1 MDLFI
6 DLLVDLTQ
14 DKRGNVARSG
24 LEALTRLGLRKRAA
38 ELIPRLV
45 RDDPSWIQVSAVS
58 WHLHLHRQDL
68 LTPFLSARVYK
79 GRFPSGKAAFLPAF
93 DSGFSRWTAPAAM
106 LCRRTGQDLAS
117 TQRNAWELYGSVER
131 YAAMPSI
138 DLAPLVSLRAWTRL
152 TRGCATRRWRRSARR
167 RRTRRAGA
175 DAGAGRQPGPRR
187 HLCLASILD
196 EPAPVAGAGPAR
208 VPRGK
213 VTVAKEIIRL
223 AGDLRTDDA
232 FAFLARIEG
241 DGKLHPDVAIALM
254 RAYWN
259 FLEHPEVWQ
268 RLHAA
273 ARSEQ
278 PALARA
284 TIRIPPTG
292 LSPDGQRALSRHLAL
307 LLGHADAQVRKETLE
322 RLIAMPPGEGEPS
335 LIKRWPRSSMT
346 SMSRELN
353 SRPALLGIHARNQPR
368 ELASSFAAA
377 TRAQSLAAI
386 VNSYRRQTRSGLLE
400 LGASASLLVEPC
412 WPGAG
417 IRDWRSGWRFR
428 Y

>member
-1 MDLFI
+1 MNLRPSQVL
-6 DLLVDLTQ
+6 DLL
-14 DKRGNVARSG
+14 
-24 LEALTRLGLRKRAA
+24 
-38 ELIPRLV
+38 
-45 RDDPSWIQVSAVS
+45 
-58 WHLHLHRQDL
+58 
-68 LTPFLSARVYK
+68 
-79 GRFPSGKAAFLPAF
+79 
-93 DSGFSRWTAPAAM
+93 
-106 LCRRTGQDLAS
+106 
-117 TQRNAWELYGSVER
+117 
-131 YAAMPSI
+131 
-138 DLAPLVSLRAWTRL
+138 
-152 TRGCATRRWRRSARR
+152 
-167 RRTRRAGA
+167 
-175 DAGAGRQPGPRR
+175 
-187 HLCLASILD
+187 
-196 EPAPVAGAGPAR
+196 AR

-273 ARSEQ
+273 AREQ

-335 LIKRWPRSSMT
+335 LQRWPRSSMT

-353 SRPALLGIHARNQPR
+353 SRPARCWASMQETSRVNWPAVSRPR
-368 ELASSFAAA
+368 RGHSH
-377 TRAQSLAAI
+377 
-386 VNSYRRQTRSGLLE
+386 
-400 LGASASLLVEPC
+400 
-412 WPGAG
+412 WPP
-417 IRDWRSGWRFR
+417 S
-428 Y
+428 

>member
-1 MDLFI
+1 MNLRPSQVL
-6 DLLVDLTQ
+6 DLL
-14 DKRGNVARSG
+14 
-24 LEALTRLGLRKRAA
+24 
-38 ELIPRLV
+38 
-45 RDDPSWIQVSAVS
+45 
-58 WHLHLHRQDL
+58 
-68 LTPFLSARVYK
+68 
-79 GRFPSGKAAFLPAF
+79 
-93 DSGFSRWTAPAAM
+93 
-106 LCRRTGQDLAS
+106 
-117 TQRNAWELYGSVER
+117 
-131 YAAMPSI
+131 
-138 DLAPLVSLRAWTRL
+138 
-152 TRGCATRRWRRSARR
+152 
-167 RRTRRAGA
+167 
-175 DAGAGRQPGPRR
+175 
-187 HLCLASILD
+187 
-196 EPAPVAGAGPAR
+196 AR

-335 LIKRWPRSSMT
+335 LYQALAAQLDDVDV
-346 SMSRELN
+346 SRVELAA
-353 SRPALLGIHARNQPR
+353 SALLGIHARNQPR

-400 LGASASLLVEPC
+400 LGASASLLVEALLARR
-412 WPGAG
+412 WHPGLRAPAG
-417 IRDWRSGWRFR
+417 VFGIESGGRAGDCAAVRCGGIDAPWRRWRRPGCAFETVTGARLEALAQVEASLGAERNARMRRIGLGMLYEMSARCGWTQEMRQRLFAYR
-428 Y
+428 QDKDAWVSDAADLITYPDEFAE

>member
-1 MDLFI
+1 MAIIAAHAALSETLPRLVERMGSMGNLRYGHWESRMSDGELIGIAPHLMSLLDTWIRRERAPVALQLIFGFGCRVKAVDLFI
-6 DLLVDLTQ
+6 DLLVDLTH

-93 DSGFSRWTAPAAM
+93 DSGFSRWTAAQQQCYADE
-106 LCRRTGQDLAS
+106 LVKILAS

-138 DLAPLVSLRAWTRL
+138 DLAPLVQLARLDAPDQGLRDKTLEALGR
-152 TRGCATRRWRRSARR
+152 
-167 RRTRRAGA
+167 A
-175 DAGAGRQPGPRR
+175 DAGRGVPELMQALDDNRARVAIYALRR
-187 HLCLASILD
+187 SLMNLRPSQVLD
-196 EPAPVAGAGPAR
+196 LLAR

-273 ARSEQ
+273 AREAAGARARDHPHSADGTFPGRPARLEQ
-278 PALARA
+278 ASGIAARARRCASPQGNPGKTDRDAARRRRALALSSAGRA
-284 TIRIPPTG
+284 
-292 LSPDGQRALSRHLAL
+292 
-307 LLGHADAQVRKETLE
+307 
-322 RLIAMPPGEGEPS
+322 
-335 LIKRWPRSSMT
+335 
-346 SMSRELN
+346 
-353 SRPALLGIHARNQPR
+353 AR
-368 ELASSFAAA
+368 
-377 TRAQSLAAI
+377 
-386 VNSYRRQTRSGLLE
+386 
-400 LGASASLLVEPC
+400 
-412 WPGAG
+412 
-417 IRDWRSGWRFR
+417 
-428 Y
+428 